1 MTDRARVL
9 EALATVYDPELDEPV
24 TAMGFVTSCT
34 VTDGGDVEIRLRLPT
49 HQCAPNFAY
58 LMVAD
63 ARDAVAGVPGVGEVR
78 IALEDHMTADE
89 INGAV
94 ASHAGFSGAF
104 PGETTGELDELRSLF
119 QRKALIARESRVCE
133 ILRRRGLA
141 VDEMA
146 GLRVRD
152 LPDGPEGA
160 RCVALR
166 ELLGLDTRPDA
177 PALVRP
183 DGSAVAAE
191 DMPRWLRMADL
202 ARVSLEG
209 NGSLC
214 RGLLSRRYGI
224 PDPEAEVAA

>member
-1 MTDRARVL
+1 MTDPARVL

-24 TAMGFVTSCT
+24 TALGFVASCT
-34 VTDGGDVEIRLRLPT
+34 VSDGGDVEVRLRLPT

-63 ARDAVAGVPGVGEVR
+63 ARDAVAGVPGVGEVQ

-94 ASHAGFSGAF
+94 ATRAGFSGAF

-133 ILRRRGLA
+133 LLRAQGLEVEA
-141 VDEMA
+141 LA
-146 GLRVRD
+146 ALCVRD
-152 LPDGPEGA
+152 LPEGPETT

-166 ELLGLDTRPDA
+166 QALGVDASPDA

-183 DGSAVAAE
+183 DGSPVAAE
-191 DMPRWLRMADL
+191 ELPRWLRLAHL

-224 PDPEAEVAA
+224 PDPEELVA

>member
-1 MTDRARVL
+1 MTDPARVL
-9 EALATVYDPELDEPV
+9 DALGTVYDPELDEPL
-24 TAMGFVTSCT
+24 TALGFVASCT
-34 VTDGGDVEIRLRLPT
+34 VSEGGDVDVRLRLPT

-78 IALEDHMTADE
+78 ISLEDHMTAEE

-94 ASHAGFSGAF
+94 LRREGFSGAF

-119 QRKALIARESRVCE
+119 QRKALVARESRVSE
-133 ILRRRGLA
+133 ALRAQGLDA
-141 VDEMA
+141 EALVA
-146 GLRVRD
+146 LRLGD
-152 LPDGPEGA
+152 LPPGPETD

-166 ELLGLDTRPDA
+166 RELGLDAA
-177 PALVRP
+177 PGAAAFVRP
-183 DGSAVAAE
+183 DGTPVAADE
-191 DMPRWLRMADL
+191 LPRWMRMARL
-202 ARVSLEG
+202 IRVSLEG

-224 PDPEAEVAA
+224 PDPEEVAA

>member
-1 MTDRARVL
+1 MTNRARVL
-9 EALATVYDPELDEPV
+9 DALATVYDPELDEPV
-24 TAMGFVTSCT
+24 TALGFVASCT
-34 VTDGGDVEIRLRLPT
+34 VSDGGDVEVRLRLPT

-63 ARDAVAGVPGVGEVR
+63 ARDAVAGVAGVGEVR

-94 ASHAGFSGAF
+94 AEHAGFSGAF

-119 QRKALIARESRVCE
+119 QRKALIARESRLCE
-133 ILRRRGLA
+133 LLRAQGLD
-141 VDEMA
+141 VDA
-146 GLRVRD
+146 LAALRLRD
-152 LPDGPEGA
+152 LPAGPETA

-166 ELLGLDTRPDA
+166 RALGVDAGPDA

-183 DGSAVAAE
+183 DGSPVTAE
-191 DMPRWLRMADL
+191 ELPRWLRLAHL